1 MLKVNDEVEEVLV
14 RVISIACPILSIL
27 GYFTGISV
35 VKEIRQKGCTR
46 RFRFLPNLTGII
58 YCLVWFYYGLLKLD
72 WTVMF
77 SNTIGSSM
85 QCFYMMVFIQYS
97 KPPPLLQISLGWMT
111 LFVGWIHLNLVV
123 GSREGVLA
131 RLGFVGALS
140 NILNNMACLIEFFS
154 TIELHKE
161 KAKQT
166 KKFNNISQPKQFNSQ
181 EFYSSLVSYFQENIF
196 CTSRKKQSKIY
207 KKGPPRDS
215 PMERKA
221 SKPIVI
227 DISLNPGVIL
237 KNSFLTL
244 LDIHIYYLSLLWQKF
259 VAVLPFLNSITWS
272 TYGYLIDDIYIVTPY
287 GFGLLC
293 EVIKIFYRTC
303 CM

>member
-1 MLKVNDEVEEVLV
+1 MRVNDEVEEVLV

-27 GYFTGISV
+27 GYFTGIPV
-35 VKEIRQKGCTR
+35 VREIRQKGCTR
-46 RFRFLPNLTGII
+46 KFRFLPNLTGII

-85 QCFYMMVFIQYS
+85 QCFYMLVFIQYS
-97 KPPPLLQISLGWMT
+97 HPPPLLQICLGWLT

-140 NILNNMACLIEFFS
+140 NILNNLASLIEFFS

-161 KAKQT
+161 KIKR
-166 KKFNNISQPKQFNSQ
+166 KKANSFSQPKPSFDSKV
-181 EFYSSLVSYFQENIF
+181 FLSSLVNYFKVKLWPQKSK
-196 CTSRKKQSKIY
+196 TKIY
-207 KKGPPRDS
+207 KQAS
-215 PMERKA
+215 MSRKP
-221 SKPIVI
+221 SKDPSSSIFI
-227 DISLNPGVIL
+227 EISLNPGVIL
-237 KNSFLTL
+237 KNSLLTL
-244 LDIHIYYLSLLWQKF
+244 LDIHIYYLSLLWEKF
-259 VAVLPFLNSITWS
+259 VIILPFVQTITWS
-272 TYGYLIDDIYIVTPY
+272 TYGYLIDDIYIITPY
-287 GFGLLC
+287 GFGLIC
-293 EVIKIFYRTC
+293 EIVKSFYKLC